1 MSTVEPFGTW
11 QYAQAV
17 CLPLGRA
24 RRVEEALLG
33 EEHVRPLGD
42 RRLATAPRSDAAISS
57 SVPPRWTVAARAH
70 SAARQGI
77 GPSSAQ
83 SSLNTPGP

>member
-1 MSTVEPFGTW
+1 MSTLEPFGTW

-17 CLPLGRA
+17 CRPAGARVGSKRLCWASSTYGRSA
-24 RRVEEALLG
+24 IS
-33 EEHVRPLGD
+33 
-42 RRLATAPRSDAAISS
+42 PRHGAASDAAISS
-57 SVPPRWTVAARAH
+57 SVAPRWTVAARAH
-70 SAARQGI
+70 SSARQGI